1 MKRVSLQLPSEME
14 LIDEGMSKSKA
25 YQISM
30 LSMLAAVIFLMRTF
44 LFFLPISVGMF
55 ALYFFREFKDVVV
68 KALYIKNV
76 MVFLIIVIFYPDL
89 FAIIYLI
96 SLTVS
101 DMFMGVIAAQG
112 NFNFSNFTILKM
124 STISQIPLTFP
135 FALVMAPTAMTISGA
150 VTLGILYCLFVLI
163 TAASLSCIATGFV
176 GLLGFKITVRIVE
189 KIPNM
194 INISRKHMGF

>member
-1 MKRVSLQLPSEME
+1 ME

-30 LSMLAAVIFLMRTF
+30 LSILAAVIFLMRTF

-76 MVFLIIVIFYPDL
+76 MVFLIIVMFYPDL
-89 FAIIYLI
+89 FGIIYLI
-96 SLTVS
+96 LLTVS

-112 NFNFSNFTILKM
+112 NFNFSNFTVLKM
-124 STISQIPLTFP
+124 STISQIPLIFP
-135 FALVMAPTAMTISGA
+135 FALLTAPTAMAISGA
-150 VTLGILYCLFVLI
+150 ITLGVLYCFPILI
-163 TAASLSCIATGFV
+163 TAAGLSCIATGFAN
-176 GLLGFKITVRIVE
+176 LLGFKITVRIVE

-194 INISRKHMGF
+194 ITISRKHVGF